1 VILNSL
7 KRESIRQRGS
17 SHLYESYW
25 GLLSLPFQ
33 IVSDPDKYFP
43 SSVHEEARSRISYA
57 IRYGKGAALFTGEVG
72 MGKTT
77 VTNVVAKRLTD
88 KNIDLAIIVNPLL
101 PVNDF
106 LREILYQMKV
116 KSTASTKLDLI
127 HAISNKLV
135 SNYHNGK
142 TTVLIID
149 EAHLITDTQIHEEI
163 RLLLN
168 YQFDGNFLLT
178 VILVGQ
184 PELRKIIRD
193 IASLEQRLT
202 IKFHLSNLSFE
213 GTKDYISF
221 RLKHAGGRES
231 IFTLDAI
238 KLIHEYAKGI
248 PRKINQICDMSLLV
262 TSYEKKNS
270 VGLEDIK
277 KVIADEAKHWEEYV
291 QTAHLG

>member
-1 VILNSL
+1 M
-7 KRESIRQRGS
+7 
-17 SHLYESYW
+17 YENYW
-25 GLLSLPFQ
+25 GLISLPFQ

-101 PVNDF
+101 GVNDF

-116 KSTASTKLDLI
+116 KSVSTTKFDLV
-127 HAISNKLV
+127 HEISDKLV

-149 EAHLITDTQIHEEI
+149 EAHLITDTQIYEEI

-168 YQFDGNFLLT
+168 YQFAGNFLIT

-184 PELRKIIRD
+184 PELRRIIRN
-193 IASLEQRLT
+193 ITSLEQRLT
-202 IKFHLSNLSFE
+202 IKFHLRNFSLE
-213 GTKDYISF
+213 GTKDYILF
-221 RLKHAGGRES
+221 RLKHAGGRAS
-231 IFTLDAI
+231 IFTMDAI
-238 KLIHEYAKGI
+238 RLIHEYANGI
-248 PRKINQICDMSLLV
+248 PRKINQICDMALLV
-262 TSYEKKNS
+262 TSYQKKQN
-270 VGLEDIK
+270 VDVEDVR
-277 KVIADEAKHWEEYV
+277 KVIADEAKHWDQHV

>member
-1 VILNSL
+1 M
-7 KRESIRQRGS
+7 
-17 SHLYESYW
+17 YENYW

-101 PVNDF
+101 GVNDF

-116 KSTASTKLDLI
+116 KSASSTKFDLV
-127 HAISNKLV
+127 HEISDKLV

-184 PELRKIIRD
+184 PELRRIIRN
-193 IASLEQRLT
+193 ITSLEQRLT
-202 IKFHLSNLSFE
+202 IKFHLRNLSFE
-213 GTKDYISF
+213 GTKDYILF

-231 IFTLDAI
+231 IFTMDAI
-238 KLIHEYAKGI
+238 RLIHEYANGI

-262 TSYEKKNS
+262 TSYQKKLN
-270 VGLEDIK
+270 VDVEDVR
-277 KVIADEAKHWEEYV
+277 KVIADEAKHWDEHV
-291 QTAHLG
+291 QTADLG

>member
-1 VILNSL
+1 M
-7 KRESIRQRGS
+7 
-17 SHLYESYW
+17 YENYW
-25 GLLSLPFQ
+25 GLSRLPFQ

-101 PVNDF
+101 GVNDF

-116 KSTASTKLDLI
+116 KSTSTTKLDLVHEI
-127 HAISNKLV
+127 NDKLV

-149 EAHLITDTQIHEEI
+149 EAHLITDTQVYEEI

-168 YQFDGNFLLT
+168 NQLDGNFLLT

-184 PELRKIIRD
+184 PELRRIIRD
-193 IASLEQRLT
+193 ITSLEQRLT
-202 IKFHLSNLSFE
+202 IKFHLRNLSFE
-213 GTKDYISF
+213 GTKDYILF
-221 RLKHAGGRES
+221 RLEHAGGRES
-231 IFTLDAI
+231 IFTSDAI
-238 KLIHEYAKGI
+238 RLIHEYANGI
-248 PRKINQICDMSLLV
+248 PRKINQICDMALLV
-262 TSYEKKNS
+262 TSYEKKQN
-270 VGLEDIK
+270 VDVEDVR
-277 KVIADEAKHWEEYV
+277 KVIADEAKHWDEYV
-291 QTAHLG
+291 QTANMG

>member
-1 VILNSL
+1 
-7 KRESIRQRGS
+7 
-17 SHLYESYW
+17 LYQNYW

-101 PVNDF
+101 GVNDF
-106 LREILYQMKV
+106 LREILYQLKV
-116 KSTASTKLDLI
+116 KSTSTSKFDLV
-127 HAISNKLV
+127 HEISNKLV

-168 YQFDGNFLLT
+168 YQSDGNFLLT

-184 PELRKIIRD
+184 PELRRIIRN
-193 IASLEQRLT
+193 ITSLEQRLT
-202 IKFHLSNLSFE
+202 IKFHLRNLSFE
-213 GTKDYISF
+213 GTKDYILF
-221 RLKHAGGRES
+221 RLKDAGGRES
-231 IFTLDAI
+231 IFTMDAI
-238 KLIHEYAKGI
+238 RLIHEYANGI
-248 PRKINQICDMSLLV
+248 PRKINQICDMALLV
-262 TSYEKKNS
+262 TSYEKKQN
-270 VGLEDIK
+270 VDVEDVR
-277 KVIADEAKHWEEYV
+277 KVIADEAKHWDEYA
-291 QTAHLG
+291 QTADLG

>member
-1 VILNSL
+1 
-7 KRESIRQRGS
+7 
-17 SHLYESYW
+17 LYESYW
-25 GLLSLPFQ
+25 GLSRLPFQ

-101 PVNDF
+101 GVNDF

-116 KSTASTKLDLI
+116 KSTSTTKLDLVHEI
-127 HAISNKLV
+127 NDKLV

-142 TTVLIID
+142 PTVLIID
-149 EAHLITDTQIHEEI
+149 EAHLITDTQVYEEI

-168 YQFDGNFLLT
+168 NQLDGNFLLT

-184 PELRKIIRD
+184 PELRRIIRD
-193 IASLEQRLT
+193 ITSLEQRLT
-202 IKFHLSNLSFE
+202 IKFHLRNLSFE
-213 GTKDYISF
+213 GTKDYIVF

-231 IFTLDAI
+231 IFTEDAI
-238 KLIHEYAKGI
+238 RLIHEYANGI
-248 PRKINQICDMSLLV
+248 PRKINQLCDMSLLV
-262 TSYEKKNS
+262 TSYDKKQN
-270 VGLEDIK
+270 VGVEDVR
-277 KVIADEAKHWEEYV
+277 KVIADEAKHWDEYV
-291 QTAHLG
+291 QTANMG

>member
-1 VILNSL
+1 
-7 KRESIRQRGS
+7 
-17 SHLYESYW
+17 LYQNYW

-101 PVNDF
+101 GVNDF

-116 KSTASTKLDLI
+116 KSTSTSKFDLV
-127 HAISNKLV
+127 HEISNKLV

-168 YQFDGNFLLT
+168 YQSDGNFLLT

-184 PELRKIIRD
+184 PELRRIIRN
-193 IASLEQRLT
+193 ITSLEQRLT
-202 IKFHLSNLSFE
+202 IKFHLRNLSFE
-213 GTKDYISF
+213 GTKDYILF
-221 RLKHAGGRES
+221 RLKDAGGRGS
-231 IFTLDAI
+231 IFTMDAI
-238 KLIHEYAKGI
+238 RLIHEYANGI
-248 PRKINQICDMSLLV
+248 PRKINQICDMALLV
-262 TSYEKKNS
+262 TSYEKKQN
-270 VGLEDIK
+270 VDVEDVR
-277 KVIADEAKHWEEYV
+277 KVIADEAKHWDEYA
-291 QTAHLG
+291 QTADLG

>member
-1 VILNSL
+1 
-7 KRESIRQRGS
+7 
-17 SHLYESYW
+17 LYENYW
-25 GLLSLPFQ
+25 GLISLPFQ

-101 PVNDF
+101 GVNDF

-116 KSTASTKLDLI
+116 KSASTTKFDLV
-127 HAISNKLV
+127 HEISDKLV

-149 EAHLITDTQIHEEI
+149 EAHLITDTQIYEEI

-168 YQFDGNFLLT
+168 YQFAGNFLIT

-184 PELRKIIRD
+184 PELRRIIRN
-193 IASLEQRLT
+193 ITSLEQRLT
-202 IKFHLSNLSFE
+202 IKFHLRNFSLE
-213 GTKDYISF
+213 GTKDYILF

-231 IFTLDAI
+231 IFTMDAI
-238 KLIHEYAKGI
+238 RLIHEYANGI
-248 PRKINQICDMSLLV
+248 PRKINQICDMALLV
-262 TSYEKKNS
+262 TSYQKKQN
-270 VGLEDIK
+270 VDVEDVR
-277 KVIADEAKHWEEYV
+277 KVIADEAKHWDQHV
-291 QTAHLG
+291 QPAHLG

>member
-1 VILNSL
+1 
-7 KRESIRQRGS
+7 
-17 SHLYESYW
+17 LYEKYW
-25 GLLSLPFQ
+25 GFLSLPFQ

-101 PVNDF
+101 EVNDF

-116 KSTASTKLDLI
+116 KSASTTKFDLV
-127 HAISNKLV
+127 HEISNKLV

-149 EAHLITDTQIHEEI
+149 EAHLITDTRIHEEI

-184 PELRKIIRD
+184 PELRRIIRN
-193 IASLEQRLT
+193 ITSLEQRLT
-202 IKFHLSNLSFE
+202 IKFHLRNLSFE
-213 GTKDYISF
+213 GTRDYILF
-221 RLKHAGGRES
+221 RLKHAGGSES
-231 IFTLDAI
+231 IFTTDAI
-238 KLIHEYAKGI
+238 RLIHEYANGI

-262 TSYEKKNS
+262 TSYEKKQN
-270 VGLEDIK
+270 VDVEDVR

-291 QTAHLG
+291 QTADLG

>member
-1 VILNSL
+1 
-7 KRESIRQRGS
+7 
-17 SHLYESYW
+17 LYEKYW
-25 GLLSLPFQ
+25 GLSRLPFQ

-77 VTNVVAKRLTD
+77 VTNVVAKRLAD
-88 KNIDLAIIVNPLL
+88 KNIELAIIVNPLL
-101 PVNDF
+101 GVNDF

-116 KSTASTKLDLI
+116 KSTSTTKLDLL
-127 HAISNKLV
+127 HEISNKLV

-184 PELRKIIRD
+184 PELRRIIRNLT
-193 IASLEQRLT
+193 SLEQRLT
-202 IKFHLSNLSFE
+202 IKFHLRNLSFE
-213 GTKDYISF
+213 ETKDYILF
-221 RLKHAGGRES
+221 RMKHAGGRDS

-238 KLIHEYAKGI
+238 KLIHEYANGT

-262 TSYEKKNS
+262 TSHEKKQN
-270 VGLEDIK
+270 VDVEDVR
-277 KVIADEAKHWEEYV
+277 KVIADEAKHWDEYA
-291 QTAHLG
+291 QPAHLG